1 MGWLSS
7 LTMQNWSQVYLVWL
21 VLCWVFAFSHKDDSA
36 AVSLIGGLAVSVIVP
51 LAIVVILMIV
61 YTLAGVVWFALTG
74 GA

>member
-51 LAIVVILMIV
+51 IVIGMILGVV
-61 YTLAGVVWFALTG
+61 YTLAIVVWFALTG